1 MNKEFYEG
9 DYVQVRS
16 SAWFNSSSTDEC
28 VGNGDFKIDR
38 ADLNSD
44 FKEDA
49 GDKE

>member
-9 DYVQVRS
+9 DYVQVR
-16 SAWFNSSSTDEC
+16 SSTDEC

>member
-9 DYVQVRS
+9 DYVQ

-49 GDKE
+49 GVRILRK

>member
-16 SAWFNSSSTDEC
+16 SAWFDSSSTDEC
-28 VGNGDFKIDR
+28 VGNGDFK
-38 ADLNSD
+38 
-44 FKEDA
+44 EDA